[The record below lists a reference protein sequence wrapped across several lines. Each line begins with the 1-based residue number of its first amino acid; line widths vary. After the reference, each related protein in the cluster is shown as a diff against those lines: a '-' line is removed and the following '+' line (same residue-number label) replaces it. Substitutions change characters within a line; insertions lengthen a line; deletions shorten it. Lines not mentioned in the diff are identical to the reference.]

1 MATKVFIDGEHGTT
15 GLQIQQRLAKRS
27 DLELLSL
34 PHGDRHN
41 SDIRKDYLH
50 QTDIA
55 ILCLPDEAARET
67 VHWLKKNKKLELLTA
82 QQLIVLPQTG
92 FTAFLK

>member
-15 GLQIQQRLAKRS
+15 GLQIQKRLAKRS
-27 DLELLSL
+27 DVELLSL
-34 PHGDRHN
+34 PHSDRYN
-41 SDIRKDYLH
+41 IDIRKDYFN

-67 VHWLKKNKKLELLTA
+67 VHWLKKIKKLELLIA
-82 QQLIVLPQTG
+82 QQPTVLHQTG
-92 FTAFLK
+92 SMVFLK